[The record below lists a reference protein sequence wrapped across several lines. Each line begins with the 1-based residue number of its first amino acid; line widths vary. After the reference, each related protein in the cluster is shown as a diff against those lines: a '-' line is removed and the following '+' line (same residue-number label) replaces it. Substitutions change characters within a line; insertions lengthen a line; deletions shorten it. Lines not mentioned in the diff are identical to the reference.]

1 MYILKK
7 MNRKRL
13 IIAIDIVSVLVIVL
27 MSFQLAKCWCGQGS
41 CQEILAEKAV
51 FEKEDAGEKSL
62 KYYLVIE
69 KKNLFGKAKSYQSES
84 GKHFS
89 AAGFRLKGT
98 VILDSGK
105 GYAILENL
113 SSGVQELYRLGDMVE
128 NSTLAQIEW
137 GNVILDGSDG
147 EKILTFANLLP
158 ANTAGEQ
165 KNGKEEEKKDAVLQ
179 TVKDK
184 RVIPRSLVQGAIT
197 DANRILTEVRV
208 KPYLISGISAGY
220 WVGNIKPGS
229 IVEQM
234 GFENGDIVKKV
245 NGQILDSPEKI
256 FQVYQKIQA
265 TGTVCVEVERNNQ
278 LEILEYEIRD

>member
-1 MYILKK
+1 

-13 IIAIDIVSVLVIVL
+13 IIAIDVVSVLVIVL
-27 MSFQLAKCWCGQGS
+27 MSFQLAKGWCGFRQDP
-41 CQEILAEKAV
+41 CQKVLAEKAV
-51 FEKEDAGEKSL
+51 FEKGDAGEKSL

-69 KKNLFGKAKSYQSES
+69 KKNLFGKAKLYQSEPGNHS
-84 GKHFS
+84 S

-113 SSGVQELYRLGDMVE
+113 SSGVQELYKLGDRVE

-165 KNGKEEEKKDAVLQ
+165 KKGKEEGKKNAALQ
-179 TVKDK
+179 TVKNK
-184 RVIPRSLVQGAIT
+184 RVIPRSLVQGAIA

-234 GFENGDIVKKV
+234 GFENEDIVKRV

-256 FQVYQKIQA
+256 FQAYQKIQE
-265 TGTVCVEVERNNQ
+265 TGTVCVEVERNSQ
-278 LEILEYEIRD
+278 LKILEYEIRD

>member
-1 MYILKK
+1 
-7 MNRKRL
+7 
-13 IIAIDIVSVLVIVL
+13 
-27 MSFQLAKCWCGQGS
+27 
-41 CQEILAEKAV
+41 
-51 FEKEDAGEKSL
+51 
-62 KYYLVIE
+62 
-69 KKNLFGKAKSYQSES
+69 
-84 GKHFS
+84 
-89 AAGFRLKGT
+89 
-98 VILDSGK
+98 
-105 GYAILENL
+105 
-113 SSGVQELYRLGDMVE
+113 VQELYKLGDRVE

-158 ANTAGEQ
+158 ANTAREQ
-165 KNGKEEEKKDAVLQ
+165 KKGKEEGKKNAALQ
-179 TVKDK
+179 TVKNK
-184 RVIPRSLVQGAIT
+184 RVIPRSLVQGAIA
-197 DANRILTEVRV
+197 DANQILTEVRV

-234 GFENGDIVKKV
+234 GFENGDIVKRV

-256 FQVYQKIQA
+256 FQAYQKIQE